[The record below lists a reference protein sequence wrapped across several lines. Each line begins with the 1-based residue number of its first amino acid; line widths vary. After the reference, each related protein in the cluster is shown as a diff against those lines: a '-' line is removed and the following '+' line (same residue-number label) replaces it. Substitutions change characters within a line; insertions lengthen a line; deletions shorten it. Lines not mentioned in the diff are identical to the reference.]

1 MQVTHLSLC
10 APGQLAGAL
19 HHRLVRRPVRLLV
32 AVVGREAVPR
42 ALVRQVVQADHA
54 LLSIALP
61 LVEGEGRLA
70 AQLLQQLLGAP

>member
-1 MQVTHLSLC
+1 
-10 APGQLAGAL
+10 
-19 HHRLVRRPVRLLV
+19 
-32 AVVGREAVPR
+32 VGREAVPR